1 MTVSC
6 HFITKTI
13 LIEAIGTPG
22 KDTMEYPVTV
32 RTKPV
37 TISGMLETIIRLM
50 ETITG
55 KTEAVSTAVETAS
68 TVPGATMS

>member
-6 HFITKTI
+6 HFIIKTV

-32 RTKPV
+32 RAKPV
-37 TISGMLETIIRLM
+37 TISGML

-55 KTEAVSTAVETAS
+55 KTEAVSTAVETTS